1 MTALTPHRLLLSKS
15 SSALQQQRLRAV
27 VVSSCSHDVLHHQ
40 CETIRINHPSSL
52 HYHHSNHR
60 KYSSTI
66 HEGHAVQPPLNNND
80 NLSLLQWQQRHLY
93 THYEKLTNNNNNHY
107 CKFFSTLPN
116 SNDSDSSDSDSD
128 SDNNECTNNNNDII
142 NHPQHYEYAIV

>member
-15 SSALQQQRLRAV
+15 SLALQQQRLRAV

-40 CETIRINHPSSL
+40 CETIRIKHPSSL

-66 HEGHAVQPPLNNND
+66 REGYAVQPPLNNDNN
-80 NLSLLQWQQRHLY
+80 NLSLLQWQQQRYLY
-93 THYEKLTNNNNNHY
+93 THYDKLTNQI
-107 CKFFSTLPN
+107 
-116 SNDSDSSDSDSD
+116 
-128 SDNNECTNNNNDII
+128 E
-142 NHPQHYEYAIV
+142 